1 MGSARLGSALG
12 ANGIRHTMRHHD
24 LVRLE
29 RELAIQLPRQYR
41 DFMVAY
47 PFSRSSWAGDLGT
60 PDDVDLLLDLNREK
74 RQLSSSVA
82 SGDVFFIGSD
92 GKEADY
98 FIRLSDPACGVSAY
112 DTGTHQ
118 VSARAKTFDDWLSQ
132 LRVANESD
140 AISQRAIRKWW

>member
-1 MGSARLGSALG
+1 
-12 ANGIRHTMRHHD
+12 MRQSD

-47 PFSRSSWAGDLGT
+47 PFSRRSWAGDLGT

-74 RQLSSSVA
+74 RELPSGMD

-92 GKEADY
+92 GKGSDY
-98 FIRLSDPACGVSAY
+98 FVRLSDPACGIAAY
-112 DTGTHQ
+112 DTATHQ
-118 VSARAKTFDDWLSQ
+118 VPILAKTFEDWVSQ
-132 LRVANESD
+132 LRLVNEGD
-140 AISQRAIRKWW
+140 AISQGTVRQWWQFWK